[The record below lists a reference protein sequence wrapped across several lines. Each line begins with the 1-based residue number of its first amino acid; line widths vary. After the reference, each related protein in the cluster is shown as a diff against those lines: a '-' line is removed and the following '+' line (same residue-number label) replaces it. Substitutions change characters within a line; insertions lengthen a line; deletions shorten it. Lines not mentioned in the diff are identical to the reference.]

1 MYVAP
6 QSTSASFSNIVLV
19 EEQRLGEG
27 CPVGMRLRDRNIV
40 LRLCSRR
47 ASSVSCKK
55 INQENK
61 CLVPATSEHSQQHL
75 TVVRQNSCNSFSS
88 IRTHW
93 SPRPGFPGF
102 LHCRIVGGHT
112 GSDLQ
117 TSTGSQISRQSIWS
131 CRYSMLSHALRP
143 VLKKFTDR
151 TFDGLF
157 SREVEYCVR
166 KEIAPSDL
174 TTDRIQ
180 TSMDGQDRHFNP
192 SGSSRDI
199 YSAIC
204 SKSHLGKASE
214 VQ

>member
-1 MYVAP
+1 MVQVTEEMLAADLLVPLPRLLPQQLPLLRGHSNKSTRNMLMYVAP
-6 QSTSASFSNIVLV
+6 QSTSDSFSNIVLV

-47 ASSVSCKK
+47 ASSVSFKK

-88 IRTHW
+88 IRTHR
-93 SPRPGFPGF
+93 SPGSGFPGF

-117 TSTGSQISRQSIWS
+117 TSTGSQISR
-131 CRYSMLSHALRP
+131 
-143 VLKKFTDR
+143 
-151 TFDGLF
+151 
-157 SREVEYCVR
+157 
-166 KEIAPSDL
+166 
-174 TTDRIQ
+174 
-180 TSMDGQDRHFNP
+180 
-192 SGSSRDI
+192 
-199 YSAIC
+199 
-204 SKSHLGKASE
+204 
-214 VQ
+214 